1 MKDATKIIRVGLV
14 GAGGI
19 GGAHSSAY
27 EQLEGV
33 KVCAVVDVRVEQ
45 AIKLATV
52 HSARAYSSLDQMMH
66 SEDLDM
72 VDVCVPS
79 FLHKETVITCA
90 RRGWH
95 VLCEKPIAYTLED
108 AQAMVQAARENRVQF
123 MIAQVIRFWP
133 EYMVLKQVYDEQ
145 RYGKLLQIWF
155 SRVCGAPIWSWENW
169 YVDPARS
176 RMAPFEMHIH
186 DVDYIHYLLGVP
198 RSVRSESVDQ
208 MSVYASYIKTQY
220 FYDALPGVIVEAEGA
235 WWQGEVPFA
244 HTFRA
249 VFEAATLIFDS
260 QKLTVYEG
268 EGVGPKV
275 IEVGSE
281 VKMGGAINLQN
292 TGGIYN
298 EIAYFVECLRAGKSP
313 TVITPEQSL
322 DSLRILLAEIESA
335 HEGIEVRMKKPAV

>member
-1 MKDATKIIRVGLV
+1 MKDTSKIIRVGLV

-27 EQLEGV
+27 EQLEDV
-33 KVCAVVDVRVEQ
+33 KVCAVVDVREEQ
-45 AIKLATV
+45 AKRLAMK
-52 HSARAYSSLDQMMH
+52 HGARAYASLDEMLH
-66 SEDLDM
+66 SEEVDM

-79 FLHKETVITCA
+79 FLHKETVISCA

-108 AQAMVQAARENRVQF
+108 AQEMVQAARDNQVQF

-145 RYGKLLQIWF
+145 RYGKLLQAWF

-169 YVDPARS
+169 YVDPLRS

-186 DVDYIHYLLGVP
+186 DVDFLHYLLGLPDAV
-198 RSVRSESVDQ
+198 RSVSVENLA
-208 MSVYASYIKTQY
+208 VYASFIKTQY
-220 FYDALPGVIVEAEGA
+220 FYDQLPGVVIEAEGA

-244 HTFRA
+244 HTFRV
-249 VFEAATLIFDS
+249 VFEGATLIFDS
-260 QKLTVYEG
+260 QKLTIYAGGDSKPQVVELG
-268 EGVGPKV
+268 GQVQ
-275 IEVGSE
+275 
-281 VKMGGAINLQN
+281 MAGAINLQS

-298 EIAYFVECLRAGKSP
+298 EIAYFVDCLRTGEPP

-322 DSLRILLAEIESA
+322 NSLKILLAEIESA
-335 HEGIEVRMKKPAV
+335 RQGVEVRMKAER

>member
-1 MKDATKIIRVGLV
+1 MKDEIIGIRVGLI

-19 GGAHSSAY
+19 GGAHSSAH

-33 KVCAVVDVRVEQ
+33 KVCAVVDVREEQ
-45 AIKLATV
+45 AKKLALV
-52 HSARAYSSLDQMMH
+52 HGARAYASLDEMMH

-79 FLHKETVITCA
+79 FLHKETMIACA
-90 RRGWH
+90 KRGWH

-108 AQAMVQAARENRVQF
+108 AQAMVQTAREHQVQF
-123 MIAQVIRFWP
+123 MVAQVIRFWP

-169 YVDPARS
+169 YVDPKRS

-198 RSVRSESVDQ
+198 TSVRSVSVDE

-220 FYDALPGVIVEAEGA
+220 FYAGLPGVIVEAEGA

-244 HTFRA
+244 HTYRA
-249 VFEAATLIFDS
+249 VFEGATLIFDS
-260 QKLTVYEG
+260 QKLMVYEG
-268 EGVGPKV
+268 GGVGPKV

-281 VKMGGAINLQN
+281 AKMGGAINLQN

-298 EIAYFVECLRAGKSP
+298 EIAYFVECLRTGKPP

-322 DSLRILLAEIESA
+322 DSLRMLLAELESA
-335 HEGIEVRMKKPAV
+335 RQGVEVRM

>member
-1 MKDATKIIRVGLV
+1 MKDAKNVIRVGLV

-33 KVCAVVDVRVEQ
+33 KVCAVVDVREEQ
-45 AIKLATV
+45 AENLALV
-52 HSARAYSSLDQMMH
+52 HGARAYASLDEMMH
-66 SEDLDM
+66 YEEVDM
-72 VDVCVPS
+72 VDICVPS
-79 FLHKETVITCA
+79 FLHKETMIACA
-90 RRGWH
+90 KRGWH

-108 AQAMVQAARENRVQF
+108 AQAMVQAARENQVQF

-133 EYMVLKQVYDEQ
+133 EYMVLKQAYETE
-145 RYGKLLQIWF
+145 RYGKLLQAWF

-198 RSVRSESVDQ
+198 NSVRSVSVDQ
-208 MSVYASYIKTQY
+208 SSIYASYIKTQY
-220 FYDALPGVIVEAEGA
+220 YYDQLPGVIVEAEGA

-244 HTFRA
+244 HTFRV
-249 VFEAATLIFDS
+249 VFEGATLIFDS
-260 QKLTVYEG
+260 EKLTVYAG
-268 EGVGPKV
+268 GDTKPQVV
-275 IEVGSE
+275 DMGSQ
-281 VKMGGAINLQN
+281 VQMAGAINLQS

-298 EIAYFVECLRAGKSP
+298 EIAYFVECLRIGKKP
-313 TVITPEQSL
+313 AVITPEQSL

-335 HEGIEVRMKKPAV
+335 HEGVEVRMKVE